1 METSRIELTPEQ
13 QGVLAALSQDTG
25 EPVSALIDQA
35 LEALQERLRVRRE
48 NGTQERDRKEKAPK
62 PIWEEI
68 IEASSRIPDE
78 ELEDLST
85 DLAANVDHYV
95 YGLPKRTS

>member
-1 METSRIELTPEQ
+1 METSCIELTPEQ
-13 QGVLAALSQDTG
+13 KGVLAALSQETG
-25 EPVSALIDQA
+25 EPVSALIDKV
-35 LEALQERLRVRRE
+35 LEELQERLRAGRE
-48 NGTQERDRKEKAPK
+48 NGRQERDQKEEAPK

-78 ELEDLST
+78 ELEDLPT

-95 YGLPKRTS
+95 YGLPKRTP

>member
-1 METSRIELTPEQ
+1 METNRIELTPEQ
-13 QGVLAALSQDTG
+13 KGVLAALSQETG
-25 EPVSALIDQA
+25 EPVSALIDKA
-35 LEALQERLRVRRE
+35 LEELQERLRARRE

-78 ELEDLST
+78 ELEDLPT

>member
-1 METSRIELTPEQ
+1 MEANRIELTAEQ
-13 QGVLAALSQDTG
+13 KGVLTSLSQETG
-25 EPVSALIDQA
+25 EPVSVLIDKA
-35 LEALQERLRVRRE
+35 LEELHERLCTRRE
-48 NGTQERDRKEKAPK
+48 NGRQGRDQKEEAPK

-68 IEASSRIPDE
+68 IEASRRIPDE
-78 ELEDLST
+78 ELENLPT

>member
-13 QGVLAALSQDTG
+13 KGVLAALSQETG

-48 NGTQERDRKEKAPK
+48 NGTQEGDRKEKAPK

-78 ELEDLST
+78 ELSERRHS
-85 DLAANVDHYV
+85 VI
-95 YGLPKRTS
+95 

>member
-1 METSRIELTPEQ
+1 MERNRIELTPEQ
-13 QGVLAALSQDTG
+13 QGVLAALSEETG
-25 EPVSALIDQA
+25 QPVSVLIDKA
-35 LEALQERLRVRRE
+35 LEELQECMRAGRT
-48 NGTQERDRKEKAPK
+48 NRKQGDHRKVETPK

-68 IEASSRIPDE
+68 IEASRRIPDE
-78 ELEDLST
+78 ELEGLPI